1 MEIYI
6 IMNYNRKIYILI
18 MVVNLILIL
27 LLFKINCI
35 FGMNNWISFKD
46 IRIIIYKK
54 IVKILLRE
62 IKMD

>member
-18 MVVNLILIL
+18 MEVNLILIL

-35 FGMNNWISFKD
+35 FGMNNWINFKD
-46 IRIIIYKK
+46 IKIIIYKK
-54 IVKILLRE
+54 IVKILLKE